1 MATWAVEW
9 TFDLKGEGFGE
20 TFTRKVK
27 VEERRAK
34 RDASRNPRRYD
45 KAGGSHKESPAFAL
59 PG

>member
-1 MATWAVEW
+1 VEW

-27 VEERRAK
+27 VEERRRIAATRLETHADTTK
-34 RDASRNPRRYD
+34 RAAPT
-45 KAGGSHKESPAFAL
+45 KESPAFAL